1 MKVSLAEAQSLY
13 DEGRSEVVYVDRLL
27 EAWAWCGRN
36 TTLPRL
42 TTHCSLAHVIQS
54 KPEPGSVVAARAR
67 VLDLD
72 DERFAQIDRA
82 VCRLP
87 AALKRVVMV
96 EYWKPGPQRAKA
108 KQLGIPRED
117 YRGRLAAAQ
126 WAIYILLLPEIE
138 QWRSMHGG

>member
-13 DEGRSEVVYVDRLL
+13 DESKSEVVYVDRLL

-36 TTLPRL
+36 TSMPRL
-42 TTHCSLAHVIQS
+42 STHCSLAHVIVS

-67 VLDLD
+67 SLDLD
-72 DERFAQIDRA
+72 DAQFALIDRA

-87 AALKRVVMV
+87 ATLKKIVLS
-96 EYWKPGPQRAKA
+96 EYWHGGQQSAKA
-108 KQLGIPRED
+108 KHLNLSRTD

-126 WAIYILLLPEIE
+126 WAVYILLLPDIE